1 MSHQQTTQL
10 DPVTLQYQDD
20 RLRETQQ
27 VEHDMVNLQ
36 AIHHELNSLV
46 HMQANQIDSLDAHI
60 DEADVK
66 VEEGVQELEKAAE
79 YAVGSR
85 KKKIILAII
94 LSIVLIIALVFL
106 FNFLYSFIQ
115 MGKAVTGIILVVAI
129 VLVLAIAGYFIKEKV
144 QNGSFGFSPVTAA
157 TTAVATAGTVV

>member
-10 DPVTLQYQDD
+10 DPVTLQYQDE

-36 AIHHELNSLV
+36 ATHHELNSLV

-79 YAVGSR
+79 YAVGAR

-94 LSIVLIIALVFL
+94 LSIVLIIRVSYIFT
-106 FNFLYSFIQ
+106 
-115 MGKAVTGIILVVAI
+115 K
-129 VLVLAIAGYFIKEKV
+129 
-144 QNGSFGFSPVTAA
+144 
-157 TTAVATAGTVV
+157 